1 MWETFV
7 YTRAPS
13 RPRQWATLLL
23 RLRATRG
30 NSRRSSFSRTVGLA
44 RLLPR
49 PRTREKYAS
58 DGDAEKC
65 AARLLGD
72 RREKCRPRKRY
83 LVGEG
88 SSRNSQIDQCSV
100 SPDTKRD
107 SLLCIERA
115 RLRRLSIDPLR
126 TRLFFFF
133 FFFTGAIGKVI
144 DTAMQM
150 FLRTCKFEHASAKE
164 EKWYKQAWSPN
175 PYPLPLDRSNN
186 RWTERRVNR
195 SITQILSQPHSKEA
209 TLRSFLKLF

>member
-1 MWETFV
+1 MFLPLTFLANYFPRIVLLYLVTPTPVYKKKRANVRNIRIYTCTVPSETMGHSSSSS
-7 YTRAPS
+7 S
-13 RPRQWATLLL
+13 R
-23 RLRATRG
+23 
-30 NSRRSSFSRTVGLA
+30 NSRKFSTIFFFPDGRAGSVVASTKN
-44 RLLPR
+44 
-49 PRTREKYAS
+49 TREIS

-88 SSRNSQIDQCSV
+88 SSRNSQIDRCSV

-133 FFFTGAIGKVI
+133 FF
-144 DTAMQM
+144 
-150 FLRTCKFEHASAKE
+150 
-164 EKWYKQAWSPN
+164 
-175 PYPLPLDRSNN
+175 LPVRL
-186 RWTERRVNR
+186 V
-195 SITQILSQPHSKEA
+195 K
-209 TLRSFLKLF
+209 